1 MGSWLILASKDIMA
15 ADATAAR
22 VMNFHVPNIKQLT
35 MGYDMGLGEINEE
48 SIEMIGEKLS
58 NIKMN
63 WKAANLK
70 NPIGKHPTSCSITEQ
85 FQYIKT

>member
-1 MGSWLILASKDIMA
+1 MA

-22 VMNFHVPNIKQLT
+22 VMNHNVTNIKQLT

-63 WKAANLK
+63 WKTAVLK
-70 NPIGKHPTSCSITEQ
+70 NTIGKKSTSSPIAEQ
-85 FQYIKT
+85 FQ